1 VVKND
6 KVVIINGREYDK
18 ETGLPIEKPTQ
29 KSKPAGNMK
38 SKTAK
43 VARVIAGKP
52 KALYSH
58 AAQKTFNDIR
68 SPKRKIGHNMDISKS
83 KHISHFAPSATKT
96 PKSVALLKKELDIKP
111 ISHPIAEKVG
121 RLRLLPKNTPAV
133 SVEKSSKVIKQE
145 VIDAALKKSST
156 PIPKKDSLFKRNK
169 KYVNIFTIGAAVL
182 IIVGFIIYLNMPN
195 ISVRVASMQ
204 AGIDAT
210 FPEYHPDGYSL
221 SGPVSYSNGEVTIN
235 FHENSGNSKFV
246 IKQSKSPLDSSAL
259 KIQVDNDSNHQTSES
274 QEGGLTI
281 YTYNDNNNADWVN
294 GGILYSISGDAK
306 LSSNQIRQIATSL

>member
-1 VVKND
+1 MKND

-18 ETGLPIEKPTQ
+18 DSGLPLGRPAQ
-29 KSKPAGNMK
+29 KSKTANDMK
-38 SKTAK
+38 SKTVKVAK
-43 VARVIAGKP
+43 VIIGKP

-58 AAQKTFNDIR
+58 ASQKTITDIR
-68 SPKRKIGHNMDISKS
+68 GVKRKIGHNMDISKS
-83 KHISHFAPSATKT
+83 KHISHFAPTSAKT
-96 PKSVALLKKELDIKP
+96 PKTMTSSKKRLDIKP
-111 ISHPIAEKVG
+111 IPHPIAEKVVK
-121 RLRLLPKNTPAV
+121 LRSISKNVPAV
-133 SVEKSSKVIKQE
+133 SVEKSAKEIKQE
-145 VIDAALKKSST
+145 VIAAALKKSVAPET
-156 PIPKKDSLFKRNK
+156 PKNSFFKRNK
-169 KYVNIFTIGAAVL
+169 KYVNIFTISAAVL
-182 IIVGFIIYLNMPN
+182 IIVGYIIYLNMPN

-204 AGIDAT
+204 AGINAT

-235 FHENSGNSKFV
+235 FHANSGNSKFV

-259 KIQVDNDSNHQTSES
+259 KIQIDSDSNHQTSES

-306 LSSNQIRQIATSL
+306 LSSDQIRHIATSL

>member
-1 VVKND
+1 MKND

-18 ETGLPIEKPTQ
+18 DTGLPLEETAK
-29 KSKPAGNMK
+29 KSKLTDDMK

-43 VARVIAGKP
+43 VAKVITGKP

-58 AAQKTFNDIR
+58 ASLKTFNDIR
-68 SPKRKIGHNMDISKS
+68 LPRRKTSHNLDITKS
-83 KHISHFAPSATKT
+83 KHVSHFAPSAAKTSKTVTK
-96 PKSVALLKKELDIKP
+96 LKNGQDIKP
-111 ISHPIAEKVG
+111 ISHPLAEKVSK
-121 RLRLLPKNTPAV
+121 LRNLPKNVPVKT
-133 SVEKSSKVIKQE
+133 VEKSSKEIKQE
-145 VIDAALKKSST
+145 VIAAALKKSVA
-156 PIPKKDSLFKRNK
+156 PIAKKDNFLRRNK
-169 KYVNIFTIGAAVL
+169 KYVNIFTIGATIL
-182 IIVGFIIYLNMPN
+182 IAVGFIVYLNLPN

-235 FHENSGNSKFV
+235 FHANSGNNKFV
-246 IKQSKSPLDSSAL
+246 INQSKSPLDSSAL
-259 KIQVDNDSNHQTSES
+259 KIQVDKNSNHQTSES

-294 GGILYSISGDAK
+294 GGILYSITGDAK
-306 LSSNQIRQIATSL
+306 LSSDQIRHIATSL